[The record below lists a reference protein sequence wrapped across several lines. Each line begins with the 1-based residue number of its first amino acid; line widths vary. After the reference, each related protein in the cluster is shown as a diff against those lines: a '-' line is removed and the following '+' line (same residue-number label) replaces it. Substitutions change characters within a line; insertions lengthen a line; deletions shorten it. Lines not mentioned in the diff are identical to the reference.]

1 MEPDITQEETPMAQI
16 TIQPTPTGFFIP
28 PLVQGDAEYKGHG
41 PVTYLRVD
49 LQVRNSKEVWA
60 QVYMRA
66 RETRQ
71 DWTTAEGTAEFMI
84 GSSAKPIMDILT
96 SRVQDHQY
104 TDTDHDVD
112 VFSFPASGP
121 VSRIEYVGD
130 TAGKEAGIRT
140 GCQVFFHPMRLL
152 VAD

>member
-1 MEPDITQEETPMAQI
+1 
-16 TIQPTPTGFFIP
+16 
-28 PLVQGDAEYKGHG
+28 
-41 PVTYLRVD
+41 
-49 LQVRNSKEVWA
+49 
-60 QVYMRA
+60 MRA
-66 RETRQ
+66 RETRK

-84 GSSAKPIMDILT
+84 GSAAKPIMDILT

-104 TDTDHDVD
+104 TDTDHEVD

-130 TAGKEAGIRT
+130 TSGEEAGIRT

-152 VAD
+152 VDD